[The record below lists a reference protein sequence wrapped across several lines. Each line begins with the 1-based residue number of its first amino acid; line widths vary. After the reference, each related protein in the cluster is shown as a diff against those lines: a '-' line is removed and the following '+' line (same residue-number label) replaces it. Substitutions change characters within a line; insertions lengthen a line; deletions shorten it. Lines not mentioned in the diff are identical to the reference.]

1 MNKEDKIDVLKAIA
15 QSVNMDR
22 TQFVLVLESGN
33 TICYNNHEPKPEEK
47 THTSQHVNDVIMEYV
62 GRLMPVVREDF
73 ADKYVMMWQEILA
86 NDMVK
91 QVIYNKGKQQ
101 DTTFNRNLVAQII
114 HQISPKVYLSKVN
127 SVVLA
132 EYLEPQKGANHP
144 VRQKLGE
151 APESVIKKEIEKCM
165 EKYV

>member
-62 GRLMPVVREDF
+62 GRLMPVVREEV
-73 ADKYVMMWQEILA
+73 ADKYIMIWQEILA
-86 NDMVK
+86 NNMVK

-101 DTTFNRNLVAQII
+101 DTSFNRNLVAQII
-114 HQISPKVYLSKVN
+114 HQISPKVYLSEAKPT
-127 SVVLA
+127 VLA
-132 EYLEPQKGANHP
+132 EYLEPEKGANHA

-151 APESVIKKEIEKCM
+151 APENVIKKEIDKCM

>member
-1 MNKEDKIDVLKAIA
+1 MTKDEKIDLAKAIA
-15 QSVNMDR
+15 LGVKMDR
-22 TQFVLVLESGN
+22 TQVVIVLESG
-33 TICYNNHEPKPEEK
+33 TTVCYTNNEPKANET
-47 THTSQHVNDVIMEYV
+47 THKHQHANDVIMEYV
-62 GRLMPVVREDF
+62 GRLMPVVREEF
-73 ADKYVMMWQEILA
+73 ADKYDTMWQEILA

-114 HQISPKVYLSKVN
+114 HQISPQVYLSKVN

-132 EYLEPQKGANHP
+132 EYLEPEKGANHP

-151 APESVIKKEIEKCM
+151 VPENVIKKEIEKCL